1 MLSVPLCC
9 VALSL
14 APTVPAPASPIEPD
28 QAPRAEPAADGGVA
42 RNLRVRAQYLMPQ
55 RRALFGQERDIDIA
69 TLNIYHDWQ
78 LPLGVTLSATG
89 GFLVAQGELRSPGQA
104 PRASNA
110 SGVSAGGVVRIAPLR
125 IGTVTPFAEG
135 SIEFLYTFGKP
146 FPAGGTSVNGFL
158 RWGAGASVAVSRH
171 VSVEAGW
178 QGAHISNG
186 GKDGSYNPGWDG
198 RGPFVGVS
206 FRR

>member
-9 VALSL
+9 VAFAL
-14 APTVPAPASPIEPD
+14 APTLPAAPLPD
-28 QAPRAEPAADGGVA
+28 QPEEAPRAEPAADRGVE

-69 TLNIYHDWQ
+69 TLNVYHDWQ

-89 GFLVAQGELRSPGQA
+89 GVLVAQGELRSPGQM
-104 PRASNA
+104 PRSSNA
-110 SGVSAGGVVRIAPLR
+110 SGVTAGGVLRIAPLR
-125 IGTVTPFAEG
+125 IGPVTPFAEG
-135 SIEFLYTFGKP
+135 SIEFLYAFGKA

-158 RWGAGASVAVSRH
+158 RWGAGASIAVSRH
-171 VSVEAGW
+171 VAVEAGW

-198 RGPFVGVS
+198 RGPFLGVS

>member
-1 MLSVPLCC
+1 MLSVPICC

-14 APTVPAPASPIEPD
+14 APTLAAVPPAVQPD
-28 QAPRAEPAADGGVA
+28 QSPPAEPATDGAVE
-42 RNLRVRAQYLMPQ
+42 RKLRVRAHYLMPQ

-69 TLNIYHDWQ
+69 TVNVYHDWQ

-89 GFLVAQGELRSPGQA
+89 GFMMAQGELRSPGQT

-110 SGVSAGGVVRIAPLR
+110 SGVTAGGVVRIAPLR
-125 IGTVTPFAEG
+125 IGPVTPFAEG
-135 SIEFLYTFGKP
+135 SIEFLYSFGRP

-158 RWGAGASVAVSRH
+158 RWGAGASVAVSRR

-198 RGPFVGVS
+198 RGPFLGIS
-206 FRR
+206 LRH

>member
-1 MLSVPLCC
+1 MLSVSLCC
-9 VALSL
+9 LALST
-14 APTVPAPASPIEPD
+14 APISAAAPSAS
-28 QAPRAEPAADGGVA
+28 QAEAPQAQPTTEGGSA

-110 SGVSAGGVVRIAPLR
+110 SGVTAGGVVRIAPLQ
-125 IGTVTPFAEG
+125 IGPVTPFAEG

-171 VSVEAGW
+171 LSVEAGW

-198 RGPFVGVS
+198 RGPFVGVR

>member
-9 VALSL
+9 VALAFTSAMA
-14 APTVPAPASPIEPD
+14 APPPAVLDEAPLTEPTT
-28 QAPRAEPAADGGVA
+28 PSGVE

-55 RRALFGQERDIDIA
+55 RRALFGQERDIDLA

-78 LPLGVTLSATG
+78 LALGVTLSATG
-89 GFLVAQGELRSPGQA
+89 GFLVAQGELRSPGA
-104 PRASNA
+104 TPRASDA

-125 IGTVTPFAEG
+125 IGPVTPFAEG
-135 SIEFLYTFGKP
+135 SIEFLYTFGKA

-158 RWGAGASVAVSRH
+158 RWGAGASVAVSRRI
-171 VSVEAGW
+171 SVEAGW
-178 QGAHISNG
+178 HGAHISNG

-198 RGPFVGVS
+198 RGPFLGVS